1 MTRREFI
8 GMGSV
13 GLIAA
18 VIAGRFAWT
27 GLTADEP
34 AGDFP
39 FKRSDA
45 QWRAQL
51 GDARYRILRDGGTEK
66 PYSSPLLKEHRK
78 GSFACAGCAV
88 RLFRSDTKYDRKTG
102 WPSFWDVLPGAI
114 TERQDLSLG
123 MTRVETLCSN
133 CGGHLGHVFTD
144 GPQPTGLRYCM
155 NGLALRFLVAAGPA
169 AA

>member
-18 VIAGRFAWT
+18 AIAGRFAWVS
-27 GLTADEP
+27 LAEEEP

-51 GDARYRILRDGGTEK
+51 GEESYRILREGGTET
-66 PYSSPLLKEHRK
+66 PYTSPLLKEHRK
-78 GSFACAGCAV
+78 GVFACLGCAKP
-88 RLFRSDTKYDRKTG
+88 LFSSATKYDSKTG
-102 WPSFWDVLPGAI
+102 WPSFWDVLPGA
-114 TERQDLSLG
+114 TAERQDLSFG
-123 MTRVETLCSN
+123 MARTETVCAN

-155 NGLALRFLVAAGPA
+155 NGLALSFQPA